1 MVTTLRAALSVL
13 LLAGFYL
20 VAGGLVVGLAWLTVL
35 AFGAGAEAGAAK
47 LGFVA
52 VVVVVALVRA
62 LWQVARATPEPEP
75 GVELSPAAAPEL
87 WATVRELAGVADTR
101 VPDEIRLVPDV
112 NAAVSEDARLLGL
125 VGGRRRLYLGV
136 PLVQALDVAQLRSV
150 LAHELGHYSR
160 SHTRLGPVAYRGRAV
175 ILATVEQLSGIAG
188 WLLRGYARL
197 YVLVSASVS
206 RRQELEADELS
217 VRVAGRPVAQAT
229 LRELPVVDAA
239 WDFYT
244 GSYLAEGWESGLAP
258 TARGFFGGFGELL
271 TARGF
276 ELAEMRAQAPPQE
289 QSAWD
294 SHPSVAARVAAM
306 ERMPSADVPRDERPA
321 TVLVP
326 GFADAATA
334 VAEAAVRFEDRTRL
348 EWDELTARSVG
359 VDQQRTADSVHRAA
373 ARLAGVPRGTLG
385 TVLDLVA
392 AGRGPELVRELGF
405 TEPDAA
411 DGHADPHADGRPA
424 GEQDAPPLRTVLEV
438 VVRAGAAQAGAARWE
453 HSWSGPARL
462 VGRDGVPFPV
472 DEVVAAAAAPGGAAA
487 ARARLAALGVD
498 ADAVGQVAERATAH
512 GGEILG
518 GIANMQ
524 VGKAPHDVVVLDNGL
539 LLVPCPKRT
548 EGGKD
553 RMRALLGSA
562 SVVQLA
568 QQHRF
573 VPFEEVASAAVLKRV
588 PVRVAF
594 TLRDGTTLELKEL
607 WSGERL
613 TKDSDEVL
621 LGAAQ
626 HLAPAEAAAR

>member
-1 MVTTLRAALSVL
+1 MLTTLRAALSVL
-13 LLAGFYL
+13 MLAGFYV
-20 VAGGLVVGLAWLTVL
+20 VAGGLVGGLLWLTVL

-52 VVVVVALVRA
+52 LVVVVALVRA
-62 LWQVARATPEPEP
+62 LWLVARARPEPEP

-87 WATVRELAGVADTR
+87 WAAVRELAGVADTR
-101 VPDEIRLVPDV
+101 VPDEIRLVPEV

-175 ILATVEQLSGIAG
+175 VLATVQQLSGVVG
-188 WLLRGYARL
+188 WVLGGYARL
-197 YVLVSASVS
+197 YLLVSASVS

-217 VRVAGRPVAQAT
+217 VRVAGRAVAQAT
-229 LRELPVVDAA
+229 LRELPVVDTA
-239 WDFYT
+239 WSFYT
-244 GSYLAEGWESGLAP
+244 GTYLAAGWESGLAP

-271 TARGF
+271 AARGS
-276 ELAEMRAQAPPQE
+276 ELAAVRSEAPPE
-289 QSAWD
+289 DQSVWD

-306 ERMPSADVPRDERPA
+306 ERMPSADVPRDTRPA

-334 VAEAAVRFEDRTRL
+334 VAEHTVRFEDRARL

-359 VDQQRTADSVHRAA
+359 VEQQRTADSVHRAV
-373 ARLAGVPRGTLG
+373 ARLTGAPRGTLG

-392 AGRGPELVRELGF
+392 AGRGDELTRELGF
-405 TEPDAA
+405 TAA
-411 DGHADPHADGRPA
+411 DGDD
-424 GEQDAPPLRTVLEV
+424 EPPLHMVLRV
-438 VVRAGAAQAGAARWE
+438 VLRAGAAQSGAARWR
-453 HSWSGPARL
+453 HSWAGPAEL
-462 VGRDGVPFPV
+462 VGRDGTPFPTDDV
-472 DEVVAAAAAPGGAAA
+472 LPLATAPGGAHA
-487 ARARLAALGVD
+487 ARTRLAALGVD
-498 ADAVGQVAERATAH
+498 ADAVGQVGARATAH
-512 GGEILG
+512 GGDVLG

-539 LLVPCPKRT
+539 LLVPCPKKT

-553 RMRALLGSA
+553 RIAALLASA
-562 SVVQLA
+562 SVVELA
-568 QQHRF
+568 RQHRF
-573 VPFEEVASAAVLKRV
+573 VPFEDVASAAVLKRV
-588 PVRVAF
+588 PVRVSF
-594 TLRDGTTLELKEL
+594 TLHDGTVLELKEL

-613 TKDSDEVL
+613 TKDSDDL
-621 LGAAQ
+621 LVGAAEQ
-626 HLAPAEAAAR
+626 FAPAGAGAR